1 MDRLCRPSQLLN
13 ELPTSG
19 FKINSLRRTQE
30 VFACP
35 EIQRH
40 VHVRHAT
47 ASTANPMALAI
58 IIK

>member
-40 VHVRHAT
+40 VLAA
-47 ASTANPMALAI
+47 ASTANSIPLAMI
-58 IIK
+58 IE

>member
-35 EIQRH
+35 EIQRR
-40 VHVRHAT
+40 VLA
-47 ASTANPMALAI
+47 AALTTKLMLLAM